1 VAGDRNKRTAGKPTV
16 AIVSS
21 WRAAV
26 ALTGATEVGFRLA
39 MTQSSMISTH
49 SKPDGVWPIG

>member
-1 VAGDRNKRTAGKPTV
+1 VAGDRNKRSAGRPTV
-16 AIVSS
+16 ATVSA

-39 MTQSSMISTH
+39 MKQSSMISTH
-49 SKPDGVWPIG
+49 SKPDAV